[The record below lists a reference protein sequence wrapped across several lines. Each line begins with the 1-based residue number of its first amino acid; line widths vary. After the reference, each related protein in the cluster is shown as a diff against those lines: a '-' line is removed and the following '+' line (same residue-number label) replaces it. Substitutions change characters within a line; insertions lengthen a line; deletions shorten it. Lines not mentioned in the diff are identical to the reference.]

1 MAHMSP
7 RRALGKRSG
16 EPGGR
21 ALPVAPGDAGLR
33 LGSVI
38 SRLRTSIAIALAL
51 TVTLLTLGSVRVSWT
66 GRPGAQDGAED
77 PGRAA
82 ATRTSAPGSRGGA

>member
-1 MAHMSP
+1 M
-7 RRALGKRSG
+7 
-16 EPGGR
+16 
-21 ALPVAPGDAGLR
+21 
-33 LGSVI
+33 I
-38 SRLRTSIAIALAL
+38 SRLRTSIALAVAL
-51 TVTLLTLGSVRVSWT
+51 TVTLLTLGSVRVNWT

>member
-1 MAHMSP
+1 M
-7 RRALGKRSG
+7 
-16 EPGGR
+16 
-21 ALPVAPGDAGLR
+21 
-33 LGSVI
+33 I
-38 SRLRTSIAIALAL
+38 SRLRTSIALAVAL
-51 TVTLLTLGSVRVSWT
+51 TVTLLTLGSVRVSWN